1 MAIGIDVTISP
12 DGAVSG
18 GRVAETSLDKVGQ
31 AADKTV
37 RSTMTL
43 RDEMNA
49 MAAASLATSRR
60 QTEYQKTL
68 VGSTAA
74 THRLTQA
81 TDVAGNSLGK
91 FQGFVGQAGF
101 QLSDIAIQLGAGAN
115 AAMVFGIQG
124 GQLLGF
130 LSPMAGALATVAG
143 ILIGQFQGGMYGA
156 ADATRELDA
165 ALTRTNA
172 QINEMSAAQAR
183 LAQARIAEA
192 LSQDLTE
199 LNRTRVELAIATEEV
214 DKFRSRVEEI
224 GGSQVIGKG
233 LLLGFEEL
241 VQSFSDSEENAK
253 KLADRKEELEDRID
267 SNREALEKY
276 NTVLQGN
283 TLSEENAA
291 AVAERRTDTIRNM
304 SENLIVL
311 QTRLS
316 GNNREATIQEAV
328 FRSGAE
334 AGSAYAQQIALLAG
348 QQYDLQQQ
356 LRATNDAV
364 KEYDKDGE
372 YLVRLQQQAEL
383 VGYSARQQAILR
395 AEYALSAEATQQQID
410 QARELAAAIYDQQQ
424 AQRGPDTSDAEFESG
439 ITGQSR
445 AIALAEE
452 NESIFEQLEN
462 QRQMILLFQEE
473 GIGDAQAHADALV
486 AIQKRTYKEQ
496 AGIVSSGLGS
506 ILALQEAWGDDSS
519 GIYKALAVVQ
529 KSATL
534 YSVLLS
540 SYDAIGKAWSSAPFP
555 YNIPAVATA
564 TIETGAL
571 QAAVSAVTPAF
582 ATGGMA
588 YGPGTGTSDSFT
600 ARISN
605 GEFIMPAQ
613 QTRQYYGDLESM
625 RSGNYSRDGGGN
637 MVKVNVI
644 NQTTGRVDS
653 TSTEWVSRDELNVIL
668 REDVPGIVADEVN
681 NEYSSTNGA
690 LQNQYVMQRNL

>member
-43 RDEMNA
+43 RDELNA

-74 THRLTQA
+74 TNQLTKA
-81 TDVAGNSLGK
+81 TDSAGNSMRG

-130 LSPMAGALATVAG
+130 LNPMAGALATVAG
-143 ILIGQFQGGMYGA
+143 ILIGQFQGGMYA
-156 ADATRELDA
+156 SADATRELDN

-183 LAQARIAEA
+183 LAQARIAES

-199 LNRTRVELAIATEEV
+199 LNRTRVELAIATQEV
-214 DKFRSRVEEI
+214 EKLQARVEEVS
-224 GGSQVIGKG
+224 GSQIIGKG

-241 VQSFSDSEENAK
+241 AQSFSNSEENAK
-253 KLADRKEELEDRID
+253 KLADRKEELEDRINA
-267 SNREALEKY
+267 NREALEKY

-283 TLSEENAA
+283 TLSEENAIE
-291 AVAERRTDTIRNM
+291 VATRRSDTILNM
-304 SENLIVL
+304 SQNLIVL
-311 QTRLS
+311 QTRLA
-316 GNNREATIQEAV
+316 GNNREAAIQEAI

-334 AGSAYAQQIALLAG
+334 SGSAYASQIALLAG
-348 QQYDLQQQ
+348 QQFDLQQQ
-356 LRATNDAV
+356 LRASTDAV
-364 KEYDKDGE
+364 KEFDKDGE
-372 YLVRLQQQAEL
+372 YIARLQQQVEL
-383 VGYSARQQAILR
+383 VGLSARQQAVLR
-395 AEYALSAEATQQQID
+395 AEYALSADATDEQIRK
-410 QARELAAAIYDQQQ
+410 ARELAAALYDQQQ
-424 AQRGPDTSDAEFESG
+424 AQRAPDTSDAEFGSMV
-439 ITGQSR
+439 TGQSR

-473 GIGDAQAHADALV
+473 GIGDAKAHADALV

-496 AGIVSSGLGS
+496 AGIVASGLGS
-506 ILALQEAWGDDSS
+506 ILSLQQAWGDDSS
-519 GIYKALAVVQ
+519 GIYKTLLVTQ
-529 KSATL
+529 KAATL

-540 SYDAIGKAWSSAPFP
+540 SYDAIGKAWASAPFP
-555 YNIPAVATA
+555 ANLGAVATA
-564 TIETGAL
+564 AVETGAL
-571 QAAVSAVTPAF
+571 QAAVETITPAF
-582 ATGGMA
+582 ATGGYVQGA
-588 YGPGTGTSDSFT
+588 GTGTSDSIN
-600 ARISN
+600 ARLSM
-605 GEFIMPAQ
+605 GEFVMPAD
-613 QTRQYYGDLESM
+613 QTRRYAPELNDM
-625 RSGNYSRDGGGN
+625 RSGNYNRGNGN

-668 REDVPGIVADEVN
+668 REQVPGIVADEVN
-681 NEYSSTNGA
+681 NEYSDTNGA
-690 LQNQYVMQRNL
+690 LQSSYVMQRNL